1 DRGLEGVLLAIIDP
15 NREAK
20 PQFLTYAVETKGGR
34 VVTGLL
40 TAETATGLTVRR
52 PDGRSETVA
61 RTEVES
67 LRSLG
72 LSYMP
77 EGLEKQI
84 DVPAMADLLA
94 YLNSIK

>member
-1 DRGLEGVLLAIIDP
+1 MLLAIVDP
-15 NREAK
+15 NREVK
-20 PQFLTYAVETKGGR
+20 PQYLTYMVELKTGR
-34 VVTGLL
+34 QVTGML

-52 PDGRSETVA
+52 PDGMSETIA
-61 RTEVES
+61 RSDVES

-84 DVPAMADLLA
+84 DVPTMADLLA

>member
-1 DRGLEGVLLAIIDP
+1 V
-15 NREAK
+15 
-20 PQFLTYAVETKGGR
+20 QTKAGR
-34 VVTGLL
+34 QVTGLL

-52 PDGRSETVA
+52 ADGMSETIP
-61 RTEVES
+61 RSDVES